1 MFDDNGNNQ
10 RPDFLQFLFLCASAP
25 TFQLQESALKMQL
38 EPDVE
43 DNWRHLEN
51 ALAMVRKL
59 AEKQVPSFVPLVLQM
74 LTGLND
80 DEEWC
85 VSYEIDD
92 GPAGQRRGAGQREP
106 AELRKPHSR
115 TRGKGVGLQNVDLL
129 HPKEWF
135 CKPGRKGGPCND
147 AHGKVL
153 LPRQSPYNRERISGR
168 KSQLLHSL
176 GKCIETLGATC
187 LAKEAMD
194 EVLEVID
201 KFMNQHFQKDEKR
214 TLTLKEN
221 YGEYHL
227 SQRIL

>member
-1 MFDDNGNNQ
+1 
-10 RPDFLQFLFLCASAP
+10 
-25 TFQLQESALKMQL
+25 MQL

-74 LTGLND
+74 MTGVDD

-85 VSYEIDD
+85 VSYEIED
-92 GPAGQRRGAGQREP
+92 GPAGQRRGAGQREQQN
-106 AELRKPHSR
+106 LGSR
-115 TRGKGVGLQNVDLL
+115 TAGLED
-129 HPKEWF
+129 KASA
-135 CKPGRKGGPCND
+135 CKILICYTL
-147 AHGKVL
+147 L

-168 KSQLLHSL
+168 KSQLHHSL
-176 GKCIETLGATC
+176 GKCIETLGASC
-187 LAKEAMD
+187 LSKEAMD
-194 EVLEVID
+194 EVLKVIN

-221 YGEYHL
+221 YGEFHL